1 MSYHQKKIQSF
12 LASRELLHDS
22 HVRGSL
28 FIFFFF
34 AFPLVES
41 LFTKFIRIG
50 FSEEYLE
57 FCIQIVFERR
67 VLLKFYDSLMILQ

>member
-28 FIFFFF
+28 FFFFF

-57 FCIQIVFERR
+57 FCIQIVFKERR
-67 VLLKFYDSLMILQ
+67 VLMKFYDSLMILQ

>member
-28 FIFFFF
+28 FFFFF

-41 LFTKFIRIG
+41 LFTKFIRIR

-57 FCIQIVFERR
+57 FCIQIVFKERR
-67 VLLKFYDSLMILQ
+67 VLWKFYDSLMILQ